1 MFERYTESAR
11 RVLFFARYEASRLG
25 GVSIESE
32 HLLLGLIRDDNE
44 SVRATFARSNLSIEA
59 IKADIE
65 RRTALREQVGP
76 SVEIPFS
83 AQVKRILQYAA
94 SEADRLLSNEID
106 GVDLLLGILSEEGSA
121 AASILVAKG
130 MRLSTAR
137 DLVAQIRKE
146 RGDDSGVRQTA
157 VGRQNFA
164 SGTKWEPIVGY
175 SRAVRVG
182 NQVWVS
188 GTTATSDDGEI
199 VGIGDAYAQTRQALK
214 NIEAAL
220 TRAGASLEHVVRT
233 RLYVVNLARDWEAVG
248 RAHGEIFGDIRPT
261 TAMVEVKGLIDP
273 DMLIEIEADAV
284 IL

>member
-25 GVSIESE
+25 SVSIESE

-65 RRTALREQVGP
+65 HRTALREKVGP

-83 AQVKRILQYAA
+83 AQVKRILQHAVA
-94 SEADRLLSNEID
+94 EADRLLSNEID
-106 GVDLLLGILSEEGSA
+106 GVDLLLGILCEEGSV
-121 AASILVAKG
+121 AASILVSKG

-137 DLVAQIRKE
+137 DLVAQSRKD
-146 RGDDSGVRQTA
+146 RGDDSRVRHTA
-157 VGRQNFA
+157 VGRRNFG

-188 GTTATSDDGEI
+188 GTTATSDDGGI
-199 VGIGDAYAQTRQALK
+199 VGVGDAYAQTRQALK

-220 TRAGASLEHVVRT
+220 ARAGTILEHVVRT

-248 RAHGEIFGDIRPT
+248 RAHGEIFGDIRPA

-273 DMLIEIEADAV
+273 DMLVEIEADAV